1 MMLLFLEVFASVA
14 SCAAIQASTA
24 HSSSSVY
31 FKQTAVPAAEKNNIS
46 MH

>member
-1 MMLLFLEVFASVA
+1 MMLLFLEVSASVG
-14 SCAAIQASTA
+14 SCAATQASTA

-31 FKQTAVPAAEKNNIS
+31 FKQTAVPAAEKIAFS